1 MLAPSIKENI
11 IECIN
16 LSYETSPEIKEKF
29 HELLSKGKDAVGKYT
44 NTHFTSSTFV
54 INQDQTNA
62 LLMYHNKYKLW
73 LPFGGHWIENIAI
86 QETLLQ
92 SALREM
98 SEEGFDNKVINS
110 NILYNNYPID
120 LDIHQAKDHIHYDFS
135 FLVQIDDSI
144 KTTLSKESIE
154 IKWIPLE
161 DIISDKKHTF
171 NDSIVRLAQK
181 TLELTKLDLKKKKT
195 NKL

>member
-11 IECIN
+11 IDCIN
-16 LSYETSPEIKEKF
+16 LSYETTPEIKEKF
-29 HELLSKGKDAVGKYT
+29 HELLSQGKNAVGKYS

-98 SEEGFDNKVINS
+98 FEEGFDNQVIVSKV
-110 NILYNNYPID
+110 LYNNLPID
-120 LDIHQAKDHIHYDFS
+120 LDIHQAKDHVHYDFS
-135 FLVQIDDSI
+135 FLIQIDDSI
-144 KTTLSKESIE
+144 ETKLSNEALK
-154 IKWIPLE
+154 IKWIPLI
-161 DIISDKKHTF
+161 DIVLDENNQF

-181 TLELTKLDLKKKKT
+181 TLELTKKVQNVKKIKM
-195 NKL
+195 